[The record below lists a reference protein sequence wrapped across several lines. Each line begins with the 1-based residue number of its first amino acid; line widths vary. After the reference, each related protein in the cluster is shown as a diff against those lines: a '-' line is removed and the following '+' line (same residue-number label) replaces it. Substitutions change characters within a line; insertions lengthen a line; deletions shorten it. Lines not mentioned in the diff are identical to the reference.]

1 MTFEEFKKKF
11 NFKKASNSSD
21 NCTQCDRF
29 GRFQVC
35 KPIMTGICYHYH
47 LGEQEPTSCLV
58 DQEHICDRYLP
69 RYGTRPLTVDEKKLK
84 KLEKKE
90 RDEIEEKNKKLAKAL
105 SIDFKDD
112 QLTEEERVGL
122 MAEIARDE
130 YGDAAF
136 IEDEL
141 SRTELKA
148 VISGDDKLE
157 KLVEN
162 EKRLREMIRE
172 MMQ

>member
-1 MTFEEFKKKF
+1 MTFEEFKRKF
-11 NFKKASNSSD
+11 NFRKVGSSSD

-29 GRFQVC
+29 GRFQIC
-35 KPIMTGICYHYH
+35 KPIMTGICYHYY
-47 LGEQEPTSCLV
+47 LEEQEPTSCLV

-69 RYGTRPLTVDEKKLK
+69 RYGTRPLTADEKKLK
-84 KLEKKE
+84 QLEEKEFNEIEKK
-90 RDEIEEKNKKLAKAL
+90 KKKLVESL
-105 SIDFKDD
+105 YENFKDD
-112 QLTEEERVGL
+112 QMTEEDRVGL

-148 VISGDDKLE
+148 VILGDDKLE

-172 MMQ
+172 IIQ

>member
-1 MTFEEFKKKF
+1 MTFEEFKRKF
-11 NFKKASNSSD
+11 NFRKASNSSD

-29 GRFQVC
+29 GRFQIC

-47 LGEQEPTSCLV
+47 LEEQEPTSCLV

-69 RYGTRPLTVDEKKLK
+69 RYGTRSLTVDEKKLK
-84 KLEKKE
+84 KLEEKE
-90 RDEIEEKNKKLAKAL
+90 FNEIEKKQKKLVESL
-105 SIDFKDD
+105 YENFKDD
-112 QLTEEERVGL
+112 QMTEEERVGL

-148 VISGDDKLE
+148 AISGDDKLE

-172 MMQ
+172 MIQ

>member
-1 MTFEEFKKKF
+1 MLSKFFLSSILDSLNISIAKKSLHSLDISISLKF
-11 NFKKASNSSD
+11 LLSLFIAIILSSSFAISLSFSSNSSLFLKSLEFLLS
-21 NCTQCDRF
+21 N
-29 GRFQVC
+29 
-35 KPIMTGICYHYH
+35 
-47 LGEQEPTSCLV
+47 
-58 DQEHICDRYLP
+58 
-69 RYGTRPLTVDEKKLK
+69 KLK

-90 RDEIEEKNKKLAKAL
+90 HDEIEEKNKKLAKAL

-112 QLTEEERVGL
+112 QLTEEEIVGL

-172 MMQ
+172 TMQ

>member
-1 MTFEEFKKKF
+1 MKLKRKKK
-11 NFKKASNSSD
+11 K
-21 NCTQCDRF
+21 
-29 GRFQVC
+29 
-35 KPIMTGICYHYH
+35 
-47 LGEQEPTSCLV
+47 LV
-58 DQEHICDRYLP
+58 ESLY
-69 RYGTRPLTVDEKKLK
+69 E
-84 KLEKKE
+84 
-90 RDEIEEKNKKLAKAL
+90 N
-105 SIDFKDD
+105 FKDD
-112 QLTEEERVGL
+112 QMTEEDRVGL

-172 MMQ
+172 IIQ